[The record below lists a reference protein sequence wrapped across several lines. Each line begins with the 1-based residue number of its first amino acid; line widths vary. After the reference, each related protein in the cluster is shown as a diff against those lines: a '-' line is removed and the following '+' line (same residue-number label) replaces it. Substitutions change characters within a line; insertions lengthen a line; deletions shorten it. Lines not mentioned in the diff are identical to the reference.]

1 MTKYIRR
8 SLLAGLVGGLLT
20 CCFLTSSSAQ
30 RELGVRGG
38 SSGGPLMPEQA
49 AYDVK
54 SYDLDLRIDPDAQTI
69 KGALT
74 AHALVVAPLDWFVL
88 DLDPPLTVDSVNLVN
103 ATGKSLQ
110 QLTFERRGGQL
121 WIKLPLTK
129 QPGEDVR
136 VRVAYGGKPRIAPR
150 PPWVGGFAWSKTK
163 DGQHW
168 FTVTCQNDGADIW
181 WPVKDHPSDKPDTTS
196 LHYTVPQ
203 PLVAAANGKLQSVV
217 KNQDGTQT
225 FNWLVSQPINNYSIT
240 LNVAPYKTIEDKY
253 TSLAGETMPITF
265 WILPEAYEKGLL
277 VVKETKLYLRFFEE
291 YLGPFPFR
299 AEKVGIVHTN
309 HLGMEHQTII
319 AYGSTFTLTENGVD
333 WLMFHELG
341 HEWWA
346 NLVTAGDWKDFWI
359 HEGFQSFMDTL
370 YVEKMRGKEAY
381 MKAMSGRMRNLRNK
395 QAVAPRESRTT
406 TQMYMA
412 APDYLT
418 SDGDIY
424 GKGAVVLHMLR
435 YLMGEK
441 AFFTSLRRMSYPDP
455 RMEKV
460 TNGKQV
466 RFAST
471 DDFLHIVENASG
483 LDLDWF
489 FEVYL
494 RQPKLPKLITEKKNN
509 QLTLRWESPE
519 GLPFPMPVEVQ
530 VGSTTKRY
538 DLPGGTVTIPIEA
551 GQEVVVDPQNWI
563 LKAQ

>member
-1 MTKYIRR
+1 MKIHLK
-8 SLLAGLVGGLLT
+8 LLTIILGLLL
-20 CCFLTSSSAQ
+20 CFGEPSTAQ
-30 RELGVRGG
+30 RELGVRGT

-74 AHALVVAPLDWFVL
+74 AHARILSPLDWFVL
-88 DLDPPLTVDSVNLVN
+88 DLDPPLVVDSVTMVK
-103 ATGKSLQ
+103 ADGKPVEPLR
-110 QLTFERRGGQL
+110 FERRQAKL
-121 WIKLPLTK
+121 WIAFPKTK
-129 QPGEDVR
+129 KAGEDVR
-136 VRVAYGGKPRIAPR
+136 VRIAYGGKPRVAPR

-163 DGQHW
+163 SGEHW

-181 WPVKDHPSDKPDTTS
+181 WPVKDHPSDKPETTD

-203 PLVAAANGKLQSVV
+203 PLIAVANGKLQSVV

-225 FNWLVSQPINNYSIT
+225 FNWHISQPINNYSIT

-253 TSLAGETMPITF
+253 TSLAGGEMPITF
-265 WILPEAYEKGLL
+265 WILPEDYEKGFE
-277 VVKETKLYLRFFEE
+277 VVKQTKLYLRFLEE
-291 YLGPFPFR
+291 YLGPYPFR

-319 AYGSTFTLTENGVD
+319 AYGSNFRLNEFGFD
-333 WLMFHELG
+333 WLMLHELG

-346 NLVTAGDWKDFWI
+346 NLVTASDWRDFWI

-370 YVEKMRGKEAY
+370 YVEKLRGKEAY
-381 MKAMSGRMRNLRNK
+381 LRAMGNRMNHLRNK

-424 GKGAVVLHMLR
+424 GKGAAILHTLR
-435 YLMGEK
+435 YLIGEK
-441 AFFTSLRRMSYPDP
+441 PFFASLRRMAYPDP

-460 TNGKQV
+460 TSGAQV
-466 RFAST
+466 HFATT
-471 DDFLHIVENASG
+471 DDFLQIAEKQSG
-483 LDLDWF
+483 ADLDWF

-494 RQPKLPKLITEKKNN
+494 RQPKLPKLVTEKTNDH
-509 QLTLRWESPE
+509 LTLHWDSPD
-519 GLPFPMPVEVQ
+519 GLPFPMPVEVK
-530 VGSTTKRY
+530 VGDTTKRY
-538 DLPGGTVTIPIEA
+538 ELRTGTVTIPIAA
-551 GQEVVVDPQNWI
+551 GQNVVIDPDGWI

>member
-1 MTKYIRR
+1 MIKLIRR
-8 SLLAGLVGGLLT
+8 SLLVLTLSLGCLLT
-20 CCFLTSSSAQ
+20 SPSHAQ
-30 RELGVRGG
+30 RELGVRGT

-54 SYDLDLRIDPDAQTI
+54 SYDLDLRIDPDTQTI

-74 AHALVVAPLDWFVL
+74 AHARILSPLDWFVL
-88 DLDPPLTVDSVNLVN
+88 DLDPPLVVDSVTMVN
-103 ATGKSLQ
+103 ADGKSLEP
-110 QLTFERRGGQL
+110 LRFERREAKL
-121 WIKLPLTK
+121 WIAFPKTK
-129 QPGEDVR
+129 KSGEEVR
-136 VRVAYGGKPRIAPR
+136 VRIAYGGKPRVAPR

-163 DGQHW
+163 SGEHW

-181 WPVKDHPSDKPDTTS
+181 WPVKDHPSDKPETTD

-203 PLVAAANGKLQSVV
+203 PLVAVANGKLQSVV

-225 FNWLVSQPINNYSIT
+225 FNWHISQPINNYSIT

-253 TSLAGETMPITF
+253 TSLAGGEMPITF
-265 WILPEAYEKGLL
+265 WILPEDYEKGFE
-277 VVKETKLYLRFFEE
+277 VVKQTKLYLRFLEE
-291 YLGPFPFR
+291 YLGPYPFR
-299 AEKVGIVHTN
+299 AEKVGIVQTN

-319 AYGSTFTLTENGVD
+319 AYGSTFTLNEFGFD
-333 WLMFHELG
+333 WLMLHELG

-346 NLVTAGDWKDFWI
+346 NLVTASDWRDFWI

-370 YVEKMRGKEAY
+370 YVEKLRGKEAY
-381 MKAMSGRMRNLRNK
+381 LRAMANRMNHLRNK

-424 GKGAVVLHMLR
+424 GKGAAILHTLR
-435 YLMGEK
+435 YLIGEK
-441 AFFTSLRRMSYPDP
+441 PFFASLRRMAYPDP

-460 TNGKQV
+460 TSGAQV
-466 RFAST
+466 HFATT
-471 DDFLHIVENASG
+471 DDFLHIAEKQSG
-483 LDLDWF
+483 TDLDWF

-494 RQPKLPKLITEKKNN
+494 RQPKLPKLVTEKTNDH
-509 QLTLRWESPE
+509 LTLHWDSPD
-519 GLPFPMPVEVQ
+519 GLPFPMPVEVK
-530 VGSTTKRY
+530 VGETTKRY
-538 DLPGGTVTIPIEA
+538 ELRTGTVTIPIAA
-551 GQEVVVDPQNWI
+551 GQNAVVDPDGWI

>member
-1 MTKYIRR
+1 MIKLIRR
-8 SLLAGLVGGLLT
+8 SLLVLTLSLGCLLT
-20 CCFLTSSSAQ
+20 SPSHAQ
-30 RELGVRGG
+30 RELGVRGT

-54 SYDLDLRIDPDAQTI
+54 SYDLDLRIDPDTQTI

-74 AHALVVAPLDWFVL
+74 AHARILSPLDWFVL
-88 DLDPPLTVDSVNLVN
+88 DLDPPLVVDSVTMVN
-103 ATGKSLQ
+103 ADGKSLEP
-110 QLTFERRGGQL
+110 LRFERREAKL
-121 WIKLPLTK
+121 WIAFPKTK
-129 QPGEDVR
+129 KSGEEVR
-136 VRVAYGGKPRIAPR
+136 VRIAYGGKPRVAPR

-163 DGQHW
+163 SGEHW

-181 WPVKDHPSDKPDTTS
+181 WPVKDHPSDKPETTD

-203 PLVAAANGKLQSVV
+203 PLVAVANGKLQSVV

-225 FNWLVSQPINNYSIT
+225 FNWHISQPINNYSIT

-253 TSLAGETMPITF
+253 TSLAGGEMPITF
-265 WILPEAYEKGLL
+265 WILPEDYEKGFE
-277 VVKETKLYLRFFEE
+277 VVKQTKLYLRFLEE
-291 YLGPFPFR
+291 YLGPYPFR
-299 AEKVGIVHTN
+299 AEKVGIVQTN

-319 AYGSTFTLTENGVD
+319 AYGSTFTLNEFGFD
-333 WLMFHELG
+333 WLMLHELG

-346 NLVTAGDWKDFWI
+346 NLVTASDWRDFWI

-370 YVEKMRGKEAY
+370 YVEKLRGKEAY
-381 MKAMSGRMRNLRNK
+381 LRAMANRMNHLRNK

-424 GKGAVVLHMLR
+424 GKGAAILHTLR
-435 YLMGEK
+435 YLIGEK
-441 AFFTSLRRMSYPDP
+441 PFFASLRRMAYPDP

-460 TNGKQV
+460 TSGAQV
-466 RFAST
+466 HFATT
-471 DDFLHIVENASG
+471 DDFLHIAEKQSG
-483 LDLDWF
+483 TDLGWF

-494 RQPKLPKLITEKKNN
+494 RQPKLPKLVTEKTNDH
-509 QLTLRWESPE
+509 LTLHWESPD
-519 GLPFPMPVEVQ
+519 GLPFPMPVEVK
-530 VGSTTKRY
+530 VGETTKRY
-538 DLPGGTVTIPIEA
+538 ELRTGTVTIPIAA
-551 GQEVVVDPQNWI
+551 GQNAVVDPDGWI

>member
-1 MTKYIRR
+1 MKIHLK
-8 SLLAGLVGGLLT
+8 LLTIILGLLL
-20 CCFLTSSSAQ
+20 CFGEPSTAQ
-30 RELGVRGG
+30 RELGVRGT

-74 AHALVVAPLDWFVL
+74 AHARILSPLDWFVL
-88 DLDPPLTVDSVNLVN
+88 DLDPPLVVDSVTMVK
-103 ATGKSLQ
+103 ADGKPVEPLR
-110 QLTFERRGGQL
+110 FERRQAKL
-121 WIKLPLTK
+121 WIAFPKTK
-129 QPGEDVR
+129 KAGEDVR
-136 VRVAYGGKPRIAPR
+136 VRIAYGGKPRVAPR

-163 DGQHW
+163 SGEHW

-181 WPVKDHPSDKPDTTS
+181 WPVKDHPSDKPETTD

-203 PLVAAANGKLQSVV
+203 PLIAVANGKLQSVV

-225 FNWLVSQPINNYSIT
+225 FNWHISQPINNYSIT

-253 TSLAGETMPITF
+253 TSLAGGEMPITF
-265 WILPEAYEKGLL
+265 WILPEDYEKGFE
-277 VVKETKLYLRFFEE
+277 VVKQTKLYLRFLEE
-291 YLGPFPFR
+291 YLGPYPFR

-319 AYGSTFTLTENGVD
+319 AYGSNFRLNEFGFD
-333 WLMFHELG
+333 WLMLHELG

-346 NLVTAGDWKDFWI
+346 NLVTASDWRDFWI

-370 YVEKMRGKEAY
+370 YVEKLRGKEAY
-381 MKAMSGRMRNLRNK
+381 LRAMANRMNHLRNK

-424 GKGAVVLHMLR
+424 GKGAAILHTLR
-435 YLMGEK
+435 YLIGEK
-441 AFFTSLRRMSYPDP
+441 PFFASLRRMAYPDP

-460 TNGKQV
+460 TSGAQV
-466 RFAST
+466 HFATT
-471 DDFLHIVENASG
+471 DDFLQIAEKQSG
-483 LDLDWF
+483 ADLDWF

-494 RQPKLPKLITEKKNN
+494 RQPKLPKLVTEKTNDH
-509 QLTLRWESPE
+509 LTLHWDSPG
-519 GLPFPMPVEVQ
+519 GLPFPMPVEVK
-530 VGSTTKRY
+530 VGDTTKRY
-538 DLPGGTVTIPIEA
+538 ELRTGTVTIPIAA
-551 GQEVVVDPQNWI
+551 GQNVVIDPDGWI

>member
-1 MTKYIRR
+1 MKIHLK
-8 SLLAGLVGGLLT
+8 LLTIILGLLL
-20 CCFLTSSSAQ
+20 CFGEPSTAQ
-30 RELGVRGG
+30 RELGVRGT

-74 AHALVVAPLDWFVL
+74 AHARILSPLDWFVL
-88 DLDPPLTVDSVNLVN
+88 DLDPPLVVDSVTMVK
-103 ATGKSLQ
+103 ADGKPVEPLR
-110 QLTFERRGGQL
+110 FERRQAKL
-121 WIKLPLTK
+121 WIAFPKTK
-129 QPGEDVR
+129 KAGEDVR
-136 VRVAYGGKPRIAPR
+136 VRIAYGGKPRVAPR

-163 DGQHW
+163 SGEHW

-181 WPVKDHPSDKPDTTS
+181 WPVKDHPSDKPETTD

-203 PLVAAANGKLQSVV
+203 PLIAVANGKLQSVV

-225 FNWLVSQPINNYSIT
+225 FNWHISQPINNYSIT

-253 TSLAGETMPITF
+253 TSLAGGEMPITF
-265 WILPEAYEKGLL
+265 WILPEDYEKGFE
-277 VVKETKLYLRFFEE
+277 VVKQTKLYLRFLEE
-291 YLGPFPFR
+291 YLGPYPFR

-319 AYGSTFTLTENGVD
+319 AYGSNFRLNEFGFD
-333 WLMFHELG
+333 WLMLHELG

-346 NLVTAGDWKDFWI
+346 NLVTASDWRDFWI

-370 YVEKMRGKEAY
+370 YVEKLRGKEAY
-381 MKAMSGRMRNLRNK
+381 LRAMANRMNHLRNK

-424 GKGAVVLHMLR
+424 GKGAAILHTLR
-435 YLMGEK
+435 YLIGEK
-441 AFFTSLRRMSYPDP
+441 PFFASLRRMAYPDP

-460 TNGKQV
+460 TSGAQV
-466 RFAST
+466 HFATT
-471 DDFLHIVENASG
+471 DDFLQIAEKQSG
-483 LDLDWF
+483 ADLDWF

-494 RQPKLPKLITEKKNN
+494 RQPKLPKLVTEKTNDH
-509 QLTLRWESPE
+509 LTLHWDSPD
-519 GLPFPMPVEVQ
+519 GLPFPMPVEVK
-530 VGSTTKRY
+530 VGDTTKRY
-538 DLPGGTVTIPIEA
+538 ELRTGTVTIPIAA
-551 GQEVVVDPQNWI
+551 GQNVVIDPDGWI